1 MPAQKERDEKLSL
14 RLSNLDTN
22 GKKSASP
29 IKSARSHRRTHTS
42 SGNFAN
48 ASSID
53 DFANMLLNK
62 GMDVDHLSSTHKSF
76 KSKSKSPTKHYGLS
90 NSKTAKNL
98 QVAKQTSP
106 TKRSSHKKPS
116 LSVVNVEDS
125 SSSPNKANQTLQE
138 SSHLVH
144 QAETSPSMV

>member
-1 MPAQKERDEKLSL
+1 MAVQKERDEKLSL
-14 RLSNLDTN
+14 RLSNLDDIS
-22 GKKSASP
+22 KKSASP
-29 IKSARSHRRTHTS
+29 IKSARSHRRTQTA

-62 GMDVDHLSSTHKSF
+62 GKDGDNISSTHKSF

-98 QVAKQTSP
+98 
-106 TKRSSHKKPS
+106 
-116 LSVVNVEDS
+116 
-125 SSSPNKANQTLQE
+125 
-138 SSHLVH
+138 
-144 QAETSPSMV
+144 